1 VIHHSL
7 SDKLPRTPYNHGIH
21 LLLFPAPLSF
31 LTIVFE
37 MGSFSETSD
46 KKPAHV
52 SIDSEQL
59 DTGAHLDASL
69 HSQLDPG
76 ESLRIR

>member
-1 VIHHSL
+1 MIHHSL
-7 SDKLPRTPYNHGIH
+7 SDKPHRTPYNHGIH
-21 LLLFPAPLSF
+21 LLLSPAPPSF
-31 LTIVFE
+31 LSIVFE

-46 KKPAHV
+46 KKPVHV

-69 HSQLDPG
+69 RSQLDPG
-76 ESLRIR
+76 EFLRIR